1 MTSESLFPDENPD
14 MRLIERLR
22 SRRPDAG
29 QLLAFIS
36 RSYEYIKKL
45 PLNGINENYVKNN
58 PDLFEPVS

>member
-1 MTSESLFPDENPD
+1 MTGNSLFPDESPD
-14 MRLIERLR
+14 MKLIERLR
-22 SRRPDAG
+22 SRKPDAG

-58 PDLFEPVS
+58 PDLFEPVL